1 MGGIPVQARGDNTIF
16 FNLAAPLMTAFLTAL
31 RPLRQTFLHEIRY
44 LTVWVGQA
52 NHAQT
57 PIYWCICN
65 PYLWYRCSCAY
76 ICIKQSFI
84 NHHSISPPSRMMNHP
99 RVRREMCLVHP
110 GTGATALSSALRP
123 TILNFWLQ
131 IWVCCG
137 WNKKNYAIYKNGDL
151 YPFRK
156 IDMISFWE
164 SKGAMEDW
172 SKNENLSI
180 LVHELPWSSHLTP
193 KNTFSFENVDMGQNP
208 VPHATHIKTTEILMR
223 IIQNVPIFHNGYFIT
238 WPMPISRVFLVICP
252 HYSWLVLSRDLF
264 LIS

>member
-131 IWVCCG
+131 IWLASGNQRGQWRIDRKMKTFPFWYTNSREV
-137 WNKKNYAIYKNGDL
+137 AIWPPKIRFPL
-151 YPFRK
+151 RMWIWVKTRYPMQLTSKQLR
-156 IDMISFWE
+156 SWWE
-164 SKGAMEDW
+164 S
-172 SKNENLSI
+172 SK
-180 LVHELPWSSHLTP
+180 
-193 KNTFSFENVDMGQNP
+193 MY
-208 VPHATHIKTTEILMR
+208 R
-223 IIQNVPIFHNGYFIT
+223 YFIT
-238 WPMPISRVFLVICP
+238 DIS
-252 HYSWLVLSRDLF
+252 
-264 LIS
+264 